1 MSDADDETPRRITG
15 REPADYPRLIV
26 LPPPEGRA
34 RRWPH
39 LVLTN
44 YPVLGEVFR
53 LVHPETIVGR
63 ADDADVR
70 PHHGRISRHH
80 ARLTI
85 LDDRVVIEDLGST
98 HGTRIGDEPLL
109 GR

>member
-1 MSDADDETPRRITG
+1 MSNADGETPRLIAR
-15 REPADYPRLIV
+15 REPPDHPKLIV
-26 LPPPEGRA
+26 LPQPEGRA

-53 LVHPETIVGR
+53 LLHPETIIGR

-70 PHHGRISRHH
+70 PQHGRVSRHH

-85 LDDRVVIEDLGST
+85 LDDRVVLEDLEST
-98 HGTRIGDEPLL
+98 HGTKVGDEP
-109 GR
+109 